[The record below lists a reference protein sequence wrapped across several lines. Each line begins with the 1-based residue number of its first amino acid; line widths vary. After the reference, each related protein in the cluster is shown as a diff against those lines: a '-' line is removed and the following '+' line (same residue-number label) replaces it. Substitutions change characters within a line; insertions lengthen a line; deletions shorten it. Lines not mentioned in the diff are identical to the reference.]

1 MLLKEN
7 SKYESLRVGGT
18 EILRVGKRMA
28 GFENVSE
35 KISNFYS
42 SLAETSLAAAYERLT
57 PIVKEAFEKAKSE
70 GTRSVAFFRRFN
82 YLISCSADDSGEG
95 YLTVCVE
102 VTLSRASEKI
112 YSVCERDFW
121 NISEQTLI
129 KEKAFLRA
137 VSKLGKAC
145 KK

>member
-1 MLLKEN
+1 MEKN

-18 EILRVGKRMA
+18 EILRVGKRIT
-28 GFENVSE
+28 GFENISE
-35 KISNFYS
+35 KISDFYS
-42 SLAETSLAAAYERLT
+42 SLAESSLAAAYERLT
-57 PIVKEAFEKAKSE
+57 PIAEKELEKAKSE

-82 YLISCSADDSGEG
+82 YLISCRAEKVGEG
-95 YLTVCVE
+95 YLMVCVE

-112 YSVCERDFW
+112 HSVMERDFW

-129 KEKAFLRA
+129 REKAFLRA
-137 VSKLGKAC
+137 ASKSDKAC